1 MEGEITDSDRVAM
14 VRSAVARL
22 GREDLKAALARTSD
36 ASFVAPN
43 AVTNALNALRK
54 HRDPAGAVGRPQYRA
69 ALPYV
74 AAVAADDCLAQTVE
88 ALGEHSDDPT
98 RDQLLGAL
106 EEVRG
111 AFPDVIIGVMLAS
124 VADADMPASGLCFEV
139 AATDER
145 FGLTDWAEG
154 GGGPEGGGTAPGP
167 RPERVTT
174 PEQREAR
181 RLKKQKDA
189 EERRRKLD
197 TARRA
202 GEQVRRAR
210 KQERSSAG
218 QAAAGDRSDASGPTG
233 GAAHL
238 HRRASLTPLQEDEFD
253 RDDPWAGGVV
263 FAWVPFDSTDSD
275 PPELDGKSRRCVVVA
290 GSPTHLLVRAGYSEG
305 GMKSRTGRRC
315 LFATGS
321 GPASTNPP
329 GSTATRCGWSA
340 RRKGGR
346 WAGWPPRTGTPSGNP
361 DARPV
366 PTSHRRSGGQG
377 ERQIEHLEEGRDLE
391 DDVAGDPG
399 VGEGEDLQAVGL
411 VGATR
416 APEVGS
422 DRRLAVGGGG
432 DHAAV

>member
-36 ASFVAPN
+36 ASFTAPN

-54 HRDPAGAVGRPQYRA
+54 HRDPVGVVSRPQYRA

-74 AAVAADDCLAQTVE
+74 AAVAADDCLAKTVE
-88 ALGEHSDDPT
+88 ALGAHSDDPT
-98 RDQLLGAL
+98 QDQLLTAL

-124 VADADMPASGLCFEV
+124 AADADMPASDLCFEV

-154 GGGPEGGGTAPGP
+154 GGTPEGRGTAPGP
-167 RPERVTT
+167 RPDRATT

-197 TARRA
+197 AARRA

-218 QAAAGDRSDASGPTG
+218 QAASAEDRSDPSGRTRE
-233 GAAHL
+233 AARL
-238 HRRASLTPLQEDEFD
+238 NRRASLTPLQEDEFD
-253 RDDPWAGGVV
+253 RDDPWVGGVV
-263 FAWVPFDSTDSD
+263 FAWVPFDSID
-275 PPELDGKSRRCVVVA
+275 PDHPELDGKSRRCVVVA

-305 GMKSRTGRRC
+305 GMKSRDWKAVPLRHWKRAGFDQPTWVDSDPLRVTRPTEG
-315 LFATGS
+315 
-321 GPASTNPP
+321 GPV
-329 GSTATRCGWSA
+329 GWLS
-340 RRKGGR
+340 
-346 WAGWPPRTGTPSGNP
+346 S
-361 DARPV
+361 
-366 PTSHRRSGGQG
+366 
-377 ERQIEHLEEGRDLE
+377 E
-391 DDVAGDPG
+391 DWNA
-399 VGEGEDLQAVGL
+399 LW
-411 VGATR
+411 
-416 APEVGS
+416 
-422 DRRLAVGGGG
+422 
-432 DHAAV
+432 